1 MCLDIKLFSYKLFP
15 RQLCIH
21 LMSFCI
27 ECYCGEV
34 RPIFFFL
41 PISKWWVRMFEISS
55 WKLSTLAG
63 TCVVIVQSLSCVQ
76 LFVTPWIAACQASMS
91 FTISV
96 SLLSHVHWVSDAMQ
110 LSHPLS
116 PPFLLFS
123 VFPRIRVFC
132 NKSALCIRWPKSWSF
147 SSSISPSNEY
157 SEMISFRIN
166 WFDLL
171 AV

>member
-91 FTISV
+91 FTISQC
-96 SLLSHVHWVSDAMQ
+96 LLKLTSIELVMLCNH
-110 LSHPLS
+110 
-116 PPFLLFS
+116 LLLCGLLLRGLLLLLPS
-123 VFPRIRVFC
+123 VFP
-132 NKSALCIRWPKSWSF
+132 
-147 SSSISPSNEY
+147 SIIVIPVSQHFISGGPSTGVQLQHQL
-157 SEMISFRIN
+157 FQ
-166 WFDLL
+166 
-171 AV
+171 

>member
-27 ECYCGEV
+27 ECYCGDV

-110 LSHPLS
+110 LSHPLP